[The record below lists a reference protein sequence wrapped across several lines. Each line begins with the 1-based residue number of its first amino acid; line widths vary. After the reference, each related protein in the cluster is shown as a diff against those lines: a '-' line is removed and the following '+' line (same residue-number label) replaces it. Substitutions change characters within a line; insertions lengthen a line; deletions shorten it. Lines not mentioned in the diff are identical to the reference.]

1 LERGWGEAEIKT
13 KTMKDF
19 VLIFRNESFP
29 EVKLTP
35 EGTMTVTKE
44 WENWMGG
51 IAAQNKL
58 VSLGKRLGNEG
69 RTVKPGNM
77 VTNGPFAEI
86 KELIGG
92 LSIISADSI
101 EEAAEIAKGCPIL
114 NVGGS
119 VEVRDI
125 IPMNG

>member
-1 LERGWGEAEIKT
+1 
-13 KTMKDF
+13 MKDF

-44 WENWMGG
+44 WENWIGG

-101 EEAAEIAKGCPIL
+101 EEATEIAKGCPIL